1 MGAGRTWRAIFHK
14 RVLMSSPKCRRE
26 SEASQIETAEEMGRV
41 RESVTA
47 RCAHPDAPV
56 LSLDN

>member
-1 MGAGRTWRAIFHK
+1 MGAGRTWRAVLLK
-14 RVLMSSPKCRRE
+14 PVLMIFAEVQAEIRGFSNLH
-26 SEASQIETAEEMGRV
+26 TAETGRL

-47 RCAHPDAPV
+47 RCAHPGAPI